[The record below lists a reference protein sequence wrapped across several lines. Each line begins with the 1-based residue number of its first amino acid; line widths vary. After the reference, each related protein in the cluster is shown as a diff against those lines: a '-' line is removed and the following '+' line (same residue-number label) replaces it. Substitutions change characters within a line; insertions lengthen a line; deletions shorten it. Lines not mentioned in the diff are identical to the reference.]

1 MVLNATFKNISVISW
16 QSVLLVEKPIKYPE
30 KTTDLSQVTNK
41 HYQMMLYPVH
51 LGWVGFECTML
62 VVIVTDCIGSCKSNY
77 HMITTRTALWLS
89 MGVWLLYNYSG
100 YQWVCDCCIIT
111 PSVYIYLYIMVSY
124 CCCEDG
130 NAYSVLDKHTHA
142 ALDFNTVI
150 PLL

>member
-1 MVLNATFKNISVISW
+1 MWSCKKEIYVGYQWVEVMVLNATFKNISVISW

-77 HMITTRTALWLS
+77 HMITTRTVLWLS
-89 MGVWLLYNYSG
+89 MGVWLLYNYSKCVHLFIYHG
-100 YQWVCDCCIIT
+100 KLLLLWRRECLLCTRQTHSCCT
-111 PSVYIYLYIMVSY
+111 
-124 CCCEDG
+124 G
-130 NAYSVLDKHTHA
+130 
-142 ALDFNTVI
+142 F
-150 PLL
+150 